1 MVFMLSFRICKQFT
15 AIHCS
20 CASPWPSG
28 MRVSKNDK
36 AHKISRVEGSIIL
49 TCPML
54 YSGRSTDDGRT
65 TDGRRRTTP
74 CIAHIHTYN
83 GSNCR
88 DPRGG
93 ATLHISILTMAVIG
107 ATPVK
112 VPPCTYRYLRN
123 WRDPRG
129 GATLH
134 ISILTMA
141 IIGATPV
148 EVPPCIAHIH
158 TYNGSNWRDPRGGA
172 TLHISILTIA
182 VVGATPDSKSLL
194 WDAYKLSYKV
204 IMG

>member
-1 MVFMLSFRICKQFT
+1 
-15 AIHCS
+15 
-20 CASPWPSG
+20 
-28 MRVSKNDK
+28 
-36 AHKISRVEGSIIL
+36 
-49 TCPML
+49 
-54 YSGRSTDDGRT
+54 
-65 TDGRRRTTP
+65 
-74 CIAHIHTYN
+74 
-83 GSNCR
+83 
-88 DPRGG
+88 
-93 ATLHISILTMAVIG
+93 MAVIG
-107 ATPVK
+107 ATPVE
-112 VPPCTYRYLRN
+112 VPPCTYPYLRN